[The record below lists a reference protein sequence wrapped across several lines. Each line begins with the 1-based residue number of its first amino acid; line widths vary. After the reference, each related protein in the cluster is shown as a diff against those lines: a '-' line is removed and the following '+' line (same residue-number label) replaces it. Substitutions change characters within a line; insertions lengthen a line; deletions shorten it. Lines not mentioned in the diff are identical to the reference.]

1 MQGDVHVSGSVLD
14 GRCVRLEMLDLN
26 DRKAGGLSH
35 VMLVEP
41 IQVTSVDLVG
51 TSEV

>member
-1 MQGDVHVSGSVLD
+1 
-14 GRCVRLEMLDLN
+14 MLDLS

-41 IQVTSVDLVG
+41 IQVTSVDLLD
-51 TSEV
+51 TSKAESYRSYVTR

>member
-1 MQGDVHVSGSVLD
+1 MCQV
-14 GRCVRLEMLDLN
+14 EMLDLN

-51 TSEV
+51 TSRVESYRSFFTGLA

>member
-1 MQGDVHVSGSVLD
+1 
-14 GRCVRLEMLDLN
+14 MLVVN

-51 TSEV
+51 TSQL

>member
-1 MQGDVHVSGSVLD
+1 M
-14 GRCVRLEMLDLN
+14 LELN

-41 IQVTSVDLVG
+41 IEVTSVGLVG
-51 TSEV
+51 TSNVESYRSLSTGLT